1 MAGNTISLRESIKE
15 DIIGKRKSMT
25 ESKTESIVGRKAK
38 TSMPATSLRIK
49 IFLNML
55 FPFKLGQ
62 ALPYVKAFLFM
73 EATGKLAR
81 S

>member
-1 MAGNTISLRESIKE
+1 MKE
-15 DIIGKRKSMT
+15 DIIGKMNSMN

-38 TSMPATSLRIK
+38 TSVPATSLRIK
-49 IFLNML
+49 IFLNMRL
-55 FPFKLGQ
+55 PFKPGQ
-62 ALPYVKAFLFM
+62 ALPYVKASLFM